1 MRKYGFVLF
10 LLLSISIVTLSGCGG
25 GGSGQT
31 AGANGSVVTSQGVIG
46 PGPEC
51 TYGGVAIEVGID
63 ENGNGVLDSPDEVD
77 STEYVCNGADG
88 TAGVNALV
96 NITSEAPGSNCG
108 NGGFRVDVGADSNAN
123 TILDAGE
130 ITATDYIC
138 NGTAVVITDIDP
150 SSARIGDEVTIRG
163 AGFGSVQ
170 GTLTVGGVDAFSITS
185 WSDNVII
192 AAVPGRATTGL
203 VTVSVDGVVSNPV
216 DLVILWTL
224 SNPDNVA
231 IASTTD
237 HQLRPKITTDGSG
250 GAIMVWEDYRATNG
264 LDIYAQRVDSTGAVL
279 WATDGIGVS
288 VTSGAQGNPAIT
300 SDGSGGAIIA
310 WADNRSGNYDIY
322 AQKLSASGAAQWTA
336 NGVAIIKAANIQ
348 DKVEIISDGAGG
360 AIMVWEDYRDGATN
374 GYDIYAQRV
383 DRSGSPSWTKNGVS
397 VTNAVNHQRSP
408 RTISDGSGGAIITWE
423 DLRNIATTGYDIYA
437 QKILSTGISAWPVNG
452 IVICNA
458 NSAQLDP
465 ELASDGSGGA
475 YIAWHDFRGGN
486 ISDVNFNH
494 VDTGGV
500 RTYGDLG
507 HYVKDFGTSL
517 NQRDP
522 AITSD
527 GSGGAIIAWTDYVNT
542 STRSVYA
549 QKVNASY
556 AYPLRWA
563 ANGIEILSDTSGTF
577 DFPEIAGDGNG
588 GAIIVWSGYDII
600 GQKVDHRGVLQ
611 WGPNGVGI
619 TTAWNNTSN
628 KQIISDGSGGAIVA
642 WEDYR
647 LDFGSDP
654 NIFAQ
659 GVSADGY

>member
-25 GGSGQT
+25 GGGGQT
-31 AGANGSVVTSQGVIG
+31 AAANGSVVTSQGVIG

-88 TAGVNALV
+88 AAGVNALV

-288 VTSGAQGNPAIT
+288 VTSGIHRNPAIT

-310 WADNRSGNYDIY
+310 WEDNRSGNYDIY

-336 NGVAIIKAANIQ
+336 NGVAIIKAASFQ
-348 DKVEIISDGAGG
+348 DKVEIISDGSGG

-397 VTNAVNHQRSP
+397 VTNAVNSQNLP
-408 RTISDGSGGAIITWE
+408 KIVSDGSGGAIITWE
-423 DLRNIATTGYDIYA
+423 DQRNSGTTNIDIYA
-437 QKILSTGISAWPVNG
+437 QKILSTGELAWPING
-452 IVICNA
+452 IIICNGIL
-458 NSAQLDP
+458 NQRDP
-465 ELASDGSGGA
+465 ELTSDGAGGA
-475 YIAWHDFRGGN
+475 YIVWQDYRGGT
-486 ISDVNFNH
+486 ISDVIFNH

-500 RTYGDLG
+500 KTFGDLG
-507 HYVKDFGTSL
+507 HYVKEVASL

-522 AITSD
+522 VITSD

-542 STRSVYA
+542 PTLSAYA

-556 AYPLRWA
+556 AFPLRWA
-563 ANGIEILSDTSGTF
+563 ANGVEIHSDTLGVSS
-577 DFPEIAGDGNG
+577 FPEITGDGNG
-588 GAIIVWSGYDII
+588 GAIVVWSGYDII
-600 GQKVDHRGVLQ
+600 GQKVDHRGVIQ

-619 TTAWNNTSN
+619 TTAWNNTGN
-628 KQIISDGSGGAIVA
+628 KQIISDGSGGAIVV